1 MKQRF
6 THFRALS
13 LVILLLLALPM
24 RAEVEL
30 VKPSLGTSTK
40 IAPLYFGPNAL
51 PIPDMLDGSV
61 SQELEVSLAADYY
74 AGTRGD
80 QTANIFT
87 KIVVP
92 LFSDRVNLSLWMT
105 VVEYYSLT
113 DESREAF
120 RLSEDAD
127 MSGYEVGDAYVSTDI
142 QLLRQRA
149 GYRPDLTLRACIKT
163 ASSNRF
169 YTARYFDAPGYFFD
183 VSVAKSLYFD
193 HPFWQELR
201 GVATTGFLCWQTD
214 NGRQNDATMYG
225 VEAQLSSKLFTLTQ
239 AWGGYAGWEQDGDQP
254 MSIKTNLS
262 FECGAF
268 SPFVAYQYGLYDYPY
283 HQFRLGITY
292 RCDVAF

>member
-1 MKQRF
+1 MRLPS
-6 THFRALS
+6 HS
-13 LVILLLLALPM
+13 LLLLLVWLLVSMPL

-30 VKPSLGTSTK
+30 VPPDLGTSTK
-40 IAPLYFGPNAL
+40 IAPLYFGPNAQ
-51 PIPDMLDGSV
+51 PIPDMLNGTV
-61 SQELEVSLAADYY
+61 SQKLEVSLAADYY
-74 AGTRGD
+74 AGLRGD
-80 QTANIFT
+80 QTANIFA
-87 KIVVP
+87 KVVVP

-105 VVEYYSLT
+105 VVEYYTLT

-120 RLSEDAD
+120 RLPDDAA

-149 GYRPDLTLRACIKT
+149 GSHPDLTLRACIKT
-163 ASSNRF
+163 ASANRF
-169 YTARYFDAPGYFFD
+169 STARYFDSPGYFFD
-183 VSVAKSLYFD
+183 VSVAKSLYFN

-225 VEAQLSSKLFTLTQ
+225 IEAQLTSKLFTLTQ
-239 AWGGYAGWEQDGDQP
+239 AWGGYAGWEQDGDLP
-254 MSIKTNLS
+254 MSIKTNVS

-268 SPFVAYQYGLYDYPY
+268 SPFVAYQYGLHDYPY

-292 RCDVAF
+292 RCDVLGRK